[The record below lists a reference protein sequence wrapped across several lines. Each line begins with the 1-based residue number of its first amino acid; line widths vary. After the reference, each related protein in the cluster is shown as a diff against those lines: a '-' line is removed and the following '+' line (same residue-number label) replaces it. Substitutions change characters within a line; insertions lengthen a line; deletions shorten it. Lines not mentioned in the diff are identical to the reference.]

1 MLRTSMRM
9 AAGALAAGAVLTA
22 CGQLRMGAAAV
33 MTSQRI
39 SSATL
44 AAQVSNLAQ
53 GYLRYKGK
61 ISLQYPV
68 SQMPQEALSWLVRF
82 RVGDQLAAAD
92 GIRVS
97 PGQTQAAL
105 AQITAQARSSGGA
118 AVPLAELAVAN
129 GLPPDLLTALGQYQA
144 IQTAVVSRLD
154 GGKQPASTAAQ
165 QAIAAR
171 FSQAECRAAKELD
184 ITINPQFG
192 RLDYAGLT
200 VVAAPSTLSAAGG
213 PAAAATP
220 SASPQLTPAC

>member
-1 MLRTSMRM
+1 VLRTSMRM
-9 AAGALAAGAVLTA
+9 AAAALAAGAVLTA

-44 AAQVSNLAQ
+44 AAQVSNLDQ

-82 RVGDQLAAAD
+82 RVRDQLAAAR

-97 PGQTQAAL
+97 PAQTQAAL
-105 AQITAQARSSGGA
+105 AQITAQARSSAGA
-118 AVPLAELAVAN
+118 GVTLAELAVAN

-154 GGKQPASTAAQ
+154 GGTLPTSSTAQRALSAQ
-165 QAIAAR
+165 
-171 FSQAECRAAKELD
+171 FSQAECLAAKDLD

-192 RLDYAGLT
+192 RLDYAELS
-200 VVAAPSTLSAAGG
+200 VVAAPSALSATAG
-213 PAAAATP
+213 PAPAATP

>member
-22 CGQLRMGAAAV
+22 CGPVRMGAAAV

-44 AAQVSNLAQ
+44 AAQVANLNT

-61 ISLQYPV
+61 ITLQYPV

-82 RVGDQLAAAD
+82 RVRDQLAAAD

-105 AQITAQARSSGGA
+105 AQITAQARSSAGA
-118 AVPLAELAVAN
+118 GVPLAELAVAN

-144 IQTAVVSRLD
+144 IETAVVSRLD
-154 GGKQPASTAAQ
+154 GGTLPKSTTAQ
-165 QAIAAR
+165 QALAAR
-171 FSQAECRAAKELD
+171 FSQAECRAAKSLD

-192 RLDYAGLT
+192 RLDYTELS
-200 VVAAPSTLSAAGG
+200 VIAAPSTLSATGG
-213 PAAAATP
+213 PTPAATP
-220 SASPQLTPAC
+220 SASPQLTPDC

>member
-1 MLRTSMRM
+1 M
-9 AAGALAAGAVLTA
+9 AAAALAAGAVLTA

-44 AAQVSNLAQ
+44 AAQVANLDQ

-68 SQMPQEALSWLVRF
+68 SQMPQEALSWLR
-82 RVGDQLAAAD
+82 DQRAAAR

-97 PGQTQAAL
+97 PAQTQAAL
-105 AQITAQARSSGGA
+105 AQITAQARSSAGA
-118 AVPLAELAVAN
+118 GVTLAELAVAN

-154 GGKQPASTAAQ
+154 GGTLPTSSTAQRALSAQ
-165 QAIAAR
+165 
-171 FSQAECRAAKELD
+171 FSQAECLAAKDLD

-192 RLDYAGLT
+192 RLDYAELS
-200 VVAAPSTLSAAGG
+200 VVAAPSALSATAG
-213 PAAAATP
+213 PAPAATP

>member
-9 AAGALAAGAVLTA
+9 AAAALAAGAVLTA

-44 AAQVSNLAQ
+44 AAQVANLDQ

-82 RVGDQLAAAD
+82 RVRDQLAAAR

-97 PGQTQAAL
+97 PAQTQAAL
-105 AQITAQARSSGGA
+105 AQITAQARSSAGA
-118 AVPLAELAVAN
+118 GVTLAELAVAN

-154 GGKQPASTAAQ
+154 GGTLPTSSTAQRALSAQ
-165 QAIAAR
+165 
-171 FSQAECRAAKELD
+171 FSQAECLAAKDLD

-192 RLDYAGLT
+192 RLDYAELS
-200 VVAAPSTLSAAGG
+200 VVAAPSALSATAG
-213 PAAAATP
+213 PAPAATP

>member
-1 MLRTSMRM
+1 VLRTSMRM

-22 CGQLRMGAAAV
+22 CGPVRMGAAAV

-44 AAQVSNLAQ
+44 AAQVANLNT

-68 SQMPQEALSWLVRF
+68 SQMPQEVLSWLVRF
-82 RVGDQLAAAD
+82 RVRDQLAASR

-105 AQITAQARSSGGA
+105 AQITAQAGA
-118 AVPLAELAVAN
+118 SVPLAELAVAN

-144 IQTAVVSRLD
+144 IETAVLSRLD
-154 GGKQPASTAAQ
+154 GGKLPASTAAQ
-165 QAIAAR
+165 RALSTR
-171 FSQAECRAAKELD
+171 FSQAECLAAKDLD

-192 RLDYAGLT
+192 RLDYAELS
-200 VVAAPSTLSAAGG
+200 VVAAPSGLSATGG
-213 PAAAATP
+213 PTPAATP